1 MATVRRVR
9 RVIRKFDP
17 WTVFKVSL
25 IFHLVLTLGLL
36 LGLLILWS
44 VLVNVGIP
52 DALDQFLALITV
64 IDEGD
69 SFFNNGQRFVRV
81 VVFFAAIFSVAMTV
95 LSTLAA
101 VLYNLISDVV
111 GGVEVVMLE
120 ETLRVPTPGGV
131 RDPQMWNVPGALSL
145 PDGQADLPTEAHD
158 PLVDSDFFAEQ
169 PDLAAE
175 QLDRQPSGQ
184 SVADAE
190 SEDVPG

>member
-1 MATVRRVR
+1 MPTVRRVR

-25 IFHLVLTLGLL
+25 LFHLVLTLGIL

-52 DALDQFLALITV
+52 DALDRFLALITV

-69 SFFNNGQRFVRV
+69 SFFNNGQQFIRV
-81 VVFFAAIFSVAMTV
+81 VVFFAAIVSVAMTM
-95 LSTLAA
+95 LTTISA

-120 ETLRVPTPGGV
+120 ETLRIPQASTGV
-131 RDPQMWNVPGALSL
+131 RDSQTWNMPDALDL
-145 PDGQADLPTEAHD
+145 PDGDADMPTEQHD
-158 PLVDSDFFAEQ
+158 PLDESQFFKDQ
-169 PDLAAE
+169 PDTTV
-175 QLDRQPSGQ
+175 S
-184 SVADAE
+184 S
-190 SEDVPG
+190 

>member
-25 IFHLVLTLGLL
+25 IFHVVITLGIL

-52 DALDQFLALITV
+52 DSLDRFLAQITV
-64 IDEGD
+64 IEEGE
-69 SFFNNGQRFVRV
+69 SFFNNGEQFVRV

-95 LSTLAA
+95 LTTLSAI
-101 VLYNLISDVV
+101 LYNLISDVV

-120 ETLRVPTPGGV
+120 ETLRIPQAPSSV
-131 RDPQMWNVPGALSL
+131 RSAQAWTAPDALTL
-145 PDGQADLPTEAHD
+145 PDDQADLPTERHD
-158 PLVDSDFFAEQ
+158 PLEDAPSDPEESEFFEAQ
-169 PDLAAE
+169 PDTSISS
-175 QLDRQPSGQ
+175 QR
-184 SVADAE
+184 
-190 SEDVPG
+190 

>member
-52 DALDQFLALITV
+52 DALDRFLALITV
-64 IDEGD
+64 IEDGD
-69 SFFNNGQRFVRV
+69 SFFNNGEQFVRV

-111 GGVEVVMLE
+111 GGIEVVMLE
-120 ETLRVPTPGGV
+120 ETLRMPVPGGV
-131 RDPQMWNVPGALSL
+131 RDSQSWTAPDPLAL
-145 PDGQADLPTEAHD
+145 PEGQADMPTEQHD
-158 PLVDSDFFAEQ
+158 PLETNEFFDDQ
-169 PDLAAE
+169 PDSE
-175 QLDRQPSGQ
+175 VSRQR
-184 SVADAE
+184 
-190 SEDVPG
+190 

>member
-175 QLDRQPSGQ
+175 QLDRQPSEQ